1 MNNMWFPD
9 VKESATAAAETQEY
23 LLSMMGPGASLTL
36 KQIPQAIDYFNK
48 GEVMRGWE
56 QLAPAFA
63 RGAFTAARYRKEGA
77 TTSTGAPIKEAEE
90 FTQGQLL
97 AQSMGFATEGLVA
110 QREAIFKLQGE
121 ILKVKQERT
130 KLLDRLDLEINKG
143 DDEDVEKVLEKIQ
156 KFNSR
161 NPFAMIEYENI
172 EQSLDKQAKRRMQAD
187 RGMPIDEK
195 YFPQVAA
202 GLEPSSKK
210 LEREAAKA
218 RE

>member
-9 VKESATAAAETQEY
+9 VKESATAAATVQEY
-23 LLSMMGPGASLTL
+23 LFSLLGPGASLTL
-36 KQIPQAIDYFNK
+36 KQVPQAIDYFGK

-63 RGAFTAARYRKEGA
+63 RGTLTAIRYEEEGA
-77 TTSTGAPIKEAEE
+77 LTSTGSSIKEAEE

-110 QREAIFKLQGE
+110 QRETIFKLQGE
-121 ILKVKQERT
+121 ILKVKKERA

-143 DDEDVEKVLEKIQ
+143 DDEDVERVLEKIQ

-172 EQSLDKQAKRRMQAD
+172 EQSMDKQAKRRMQAD
-187 RGMPIDEK
+187 RGMPIDER
-195 YFPQVAA
+195 YFPQVAPV
-202 GLEPSSKK
+202 LEAPGKK
-210 LEREAAKA
+210 LERESALNNP
-218 RE
+218 

>member
-1 MNNMWFPD
+1 
-9 VKESATAAAETQEY
+9 
-23 LLSMMGPGASLTL
+23 
-36 KQIPQAIDYFNK
+36 
-48 GEVMRGWE
+48 
-56 QLAPAFA
+56 
-63 RGAFTAARYRKEGA
+63 
-77 TTSTGAPIKEAEE
+77 
-90 FTQGQLL
+90 
-97 AQSMGFATEGLVA
+97 MGFATEGLVA

-195 YFPQVAA
+195 YFPQVAE
-202 GLEPSSKK
+202 GLRTPNKK
-210 LEREAAKA
+210 LERESALNK
-218 RE
+218 